1 MRTLSRTCVRDRVGL
16 QYPQVMSERIEIEHR
31 DLRSAIEFAVALAEE
46 ANRGKRSLPY
56 PKELRAHFGA
66 TRIPTRALGRLRR
79 SIEADDTFR
88 RTIAVGA
95 VPELVDPIGMLWL
108 QRPTGWEE
116 QVATLLDARAREET
130 EADLRTELKRAEKRR
145 AAAEQLA
152 VRAQAAVVEQ
162 SASLDA
168 LRAEL
173 DVLRADLAKSDDAV
187 GELRAELIDVRNE
200 ARHARDR
207 EAALRAR
214 LEAASA
220 GPTGSSELSPSTQ
233 VSSPVSSPPAPSSP
247 DATPAPAVD
256 VAELSEIAEAARQLG
271 DRVEALAASL
281 EPPPPEPVTDTATDT
296 VPPRPVQHRRP
307 LRLPGGVIATSR
319 AAADFLL
326 RSDAAVIVDGYNV
339 AKLGWP
345 AERLDEQ
352 RRRLLDG
359 LENAARRH
367 GTDITVI
374 FDGSSVVG
382 AHADRR
388 RMVRVAYSPE
398 GVTADDVIRDEVHRL
413 PPGRAVVVVTNDAE
427 IIADVRRLGANTLPS
442 NALLAAL

>member
-1 MRTLSRTCVRDRVGL
+1 
-16 QYPQVMSERIEIEHR
+16 MSEGIEIEHR

-66 TRIPTRALGRLRR
+66 ARIPTGALGRLRR

-95 VPELVDPIGMLWL
+95 VPELVDPIGLLWL
-108 QRPTGWEE
+108 QRPTGWEDE
-116 QVATLLDARAREET
+116 VATLLDARAREAT
-130 EADLRTELKRAEKRR
+130 EADLRTELKRSEKRR

-152 VRAQAAVVEQ
+152 VRAQAAFVEQ

-168 LRAEL
+168 LRTEL
-173 DVLRADLAKSDDAV
+173 DIVRADLTKSEDAV

-214 LEAASA
+214 LDAAS
-220 GPTGSSELSPSTQ
+220 SS
-233 VSSPVSSPPAPSSP
+233 
-247 DATPAPAVD
+247 APADAVPSEAPTPDPEPPQAPGVD
-256 VAELSEIAEAARQLG
+256 LGELDAIAEAARQLG
-271 DRVEALAASL
+271 DRVDALAASL
-281 EPPPPEPVTDTATDT
+281 GPSTEGPESESQPGASPTA
-296 VPPRPVQHRRP
+296 RSLQHRRP
-307 LRLPGGVIATSR
+307 LRLPGGVISTSK
-319 AAADFLL
+319 AAAEFLL
-326 RSDAAVIVDGYNV
+326 RSDAAVVVDGYNV

-345 AERLDEQ
+345 DERLDEQ

-359 LENAARRH
+359 LENTARRH

-374 FDGSSVVG
+374 FDGSTVVG

-388 RMVRVAYSPE
+388 RMLRVAYSPE
-398 GVTADDVIRDEVHRL
+398 GVIADDVIRDEVRRL
-413 PPGRAVVVVTNDAE
+413 PAGRAVVVVTNDAE
-427 IIADVRRLGANTLPS
+427 IIADVRQLGANTLPS

>member
-1 MRTLSRTCVRDRVGL
+1 
-16 QYPQVMSERIEIEHR
+16 MSEPIEIEHR

-66 TRIPTRALGRLRR
+66 TRIPTGALGRLRR

-108 QRPTGWEE
+108 QRPTGWEDE
-116 QVATLLDARAREET
+116 VQALLDARAREAT

-168 LRAEL
+168 LRSEL

-214 LEAASA
+214 LEAATA
-220 GPTGSSELSPSTQ
+220 VPAGSSELSPSSE
-233 VSSPVSSPPAPSSP
+233 VSSTPELSSPEA
-247 DATPAPAVD
+247 APASGVD

-281 EPPPPEPVTDTATDT
+281 APPAPEPVTDPAIDT

-307 LRLPGGVIATSR
+307 LRLPGGVIATSG

-326 RSDAAVIVDGYNV
+326 RSDAAVVVDGYNV

-345 AERLDEQ
+345 DERLDEQ

-398 GVTADDVIRDEVHRL
+398 GVTADDVIRDEVRRL
-413 PPGRAVVVVTNDAE
+413 PPGRSVVVVTNDAE

>member
-1 MRTLSRTCVRDRVGL
+1 MRTLSRTCVRDRIGVE
-16 QYPQVMSERIEIEHR
+16 YPPVMSERIEIEHR

-66 TRIPTRALGRLRR
+66 TRIPTGALGRLRR

-108 QRPTGWEE
+108 QRPTGWEDE
-116 QVATLLDARAREET
+116 VAALLDARAREAT

-162 SASLDA
+162 SALLDA

-214 LEAASA
+214 LEAATSGVA
-220 GPTGSSELSPSTQ
+220 GASELSPP
-233 VSSPVSSPPAPSSP
+233 SPSPSPDVPPAPSI
-247 DATPAPAVD
+247 D
-256 VAELSEIAEAARQLG
+256 VGELGAIAEAARQLG
-271 DRVEALAASL
+271 DRVDALAVSL
-281 EPPPPEPVTDTATDT
+281 EPATHEPADAA
-296 VPPRPVQHRRP
+296 PRRSVQPRRP
-307 LRLPGGVIATSR
+307 LRLPGGVIATSK

-326 RSDAAVIVDGYNV
+326 RSDAAVVVDGYNV

-345 AERLDEQ
+345 DERLDEQ

-359 LENAARRH
+359 LENTARRH

-374 FDGSSVVG
+374 FDGSTVVG

-398 GVTADDVIRDEVHRL
+398 GVIADDVIRDEVRRL

-427 IIADVRRLGANTLPS
+427 IIADVRQLGANTLPS
-442 NALLAAL
+442 NALLAVL